1 MQPEAIFDAYCS
13 VCSSDD
19 RENVSVD
26 VRGSDNSLA
35 NTIFMTNIFQLV
47 PFYIIGHAHQPFLCQ
62 GKHTRRLI
70 ANGEVKIN
78 IKSALKSSAI
88 LRSPQFTPFLQI
100 DASRKQRHESSRVV
114 IISFL
119 FEFYS
124 VAAF

>member
-1 MQPEAIFDAYCS
+1 
-13 VCSSDD
+13 
-19 RENVSVD
+19 
-26 VRGSDNSLA
+26 
-35 NTIFMTNIFQLV
+35 MTNIFQLV

-88 LRSPQFTPFLQI
+88 LCSLQFTPFLQI

-119 FEFYS
+119 FGFYS